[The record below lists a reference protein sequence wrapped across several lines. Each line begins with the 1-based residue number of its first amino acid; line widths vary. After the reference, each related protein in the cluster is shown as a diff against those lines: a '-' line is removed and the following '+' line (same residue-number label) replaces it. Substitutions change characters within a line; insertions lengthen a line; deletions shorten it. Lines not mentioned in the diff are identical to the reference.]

1 MANNQNLS
9 RRAMLRQQQ
18 ELEQQRRRR
27 NRVIGIGAGIVA
39 LALIVVIAVVAIPPI
54 LNNRG
59 IEVTENQQTPPN
71 ATAEGGIMQ
80 DAKMPTDGVPNVI
93 VYIDF
98 QCPYCAE
105 YEATYGPAFAELVEQ
120 GKITVEHRTAY
131 FLDGDKPG
139 ASHRAAIAAA
149 TADAF
154 GKYRQYADVL
164 FQNQSSHYPE
174 KDLRDTFAKQAG
186 IEGEELKQFQELLRT
201 RAYQDFTKKAH
212 DDFMSSGAGGTPT
225 YLVNGQKLI
234 FGDPETNER
243 LIQPDAASLLD
254 AITKAQEGTDAPTH
268 QPLEQE

>member
-59 IEVTENQQTPPN
+59 IEVTKDQKTPPN
-71 ATAEGGIMQ
+71 ATAAGGIMQ
-80 DAKMPTDGVPNVI
+80 DGKMPTDGVPNVI
-93 VYIDF
+93 VYADF

-120 GKITVEHRTAY
+120 DKITVEHRTAY

-154 GKYRQYADVL
+154 GKYRQYMGVL
-164 FQNQSSHYPE
+164 FEHQNSHFPE
-174 KDLRDTFAKQAG
+174 KDLRETFAKQAG
-186 IEGEELKQFQELLRT
+186 IEGEDLQQFQELLRT

-225 YLVNGQKLI
+225 YVVNGQKLR

-243 LIQPDAASLLD
+243 LIQPDANSLLD

-268 QPLEQE
+268 HPLEQE